1 MPGLTPFQTVGPYLS
16 LGLRVGLTPADRDG
30 HVVVRG
36 RLLDGAGQ
44 PIPDGVIEWWHPT
57 LPQVL
62 RSLTANGGEFAVSIV
77 KPPGREVDGHVEAPH
92 LAVRILAR
100 GILTQYATRMYFS
113 DEPSTAQD
121 AVLGLVPES
130 RRRTL
135 IAERQAENE
144 YRFDVIVQGDNETVF
159 FET

>member
-16 LGLRVGLTPADRDG
+16 IGLRVGIGSTDRDG
-30 HVVVRG
+30 HIVIRG
-36 RLLDGAGQ
+36 RLIDGAGQ
-44 PIPDGVIEWWHPT
+44 PVPDGVIEWWHPT
-57 LPQVL
+57 LPGIL
-62 RSLTANGGEFAVSIV
+62 RSLTAHDGEFSIAIV
-77 KPPGREVDGHVEAPH
+77 KPPVRDVAGQVEAPH

-113 DEPSTAQD
+113 DEPATAGD
-121 AVLGLVPES
+121 AVLNLVPEP

>member
-1 MPGLTPFQTVGPYLS
+1 MPGLTPFQTVGPYWS
-16 LGLRVGLTPADRDG
+16 LGLRVGLEPTSQAG
-30 HVVVRG
+30 HIVIRG
-36 RLLDGAGQ
+36 RLMDGAGQ

-57 LPQVL
+57 LPAVL
-62 RSLTANGGEFAVSIV
+62 RSPTATNGEFSIATV
-77 KPPGREVDGHVEAPH
+77 KPPSRDVAGHVEAPH

-100 GILTQYATRMYFS
+100 GILTQYVTRVYFS
-113 DEPSTAQD
+113 DEAATAQD
-121 AVLGLVPES
+121 EVLKLVPEG

-135 IAERQAENE
+135 IAERQAANE

>member
-16 LGLRVGLTPADRDG
+16 IGLCVGVEPTVQDG
-30 HVVVRG
+30 LVVIRG
-36 RLLDGAGQ
+36 RLIDGAGQ
-44 PIPDGVIEWWHPT
+44 PIPDGVLEWWHPT
-57 LPQVL
+57 LPGVV
-62 RSLTANGGEFAVSIV
+62 RSLTGPDGEFSIAIV
-77 KPPGREVDGHVEAPH
+77 KPPARDLAGQVEAPH

-113 DEPSTAQD
+113 DEPATAQD
-121 AVLGLVPES
+121 AVLGLVPEA

-135 IAERQAENE
+135 IAEHQAENE